1 MKGQQQVEQ
10 MRRSMGDTMKVIMM
24 DGDRME
30 HFVRAG
36 EGANYG
42 GVSNAK
48 IGHSQQCLFCNAYI
62 FLTAMRCI
70 PHCDNDW
77 EKQPILNPYH

>member
-42 GVSNAK
+42 GVSNA
-48 IGHSQQCLFCNAYI
+48 
-62 FLTAMRCI
+62 
-70 PHCDNDW
+70 
-77 EKQPILNPYH
+77 